1 MIKSTN
7 NINKHTPIIAV
18 TAYEGT
24 LQFTGIFY
32 YTLNKP
38 VTKEGV
44 LRCIRPLADSTWPNS
59 SVPYFGTSPQSASQ
73 LNNKPQFM

>member
-32 YTLNKP
+32 HTLNKP

-44 LRCIRPLADSTWPNS
+44 LRCIRPLGDTAWPNS
-59 SVPYFGTSPQSASQ
+59 SASTYFGASSPQ
-73 LNNKPQFM
+73 NIYPK